1 MKQNDREKT
10 VATMDL
16 ISLRLGEI
24 TDTLSFIQAFPEM
37 QFINEDPYRQQRPLV
52 ERGSCVCGCNF
63 AIASTGWAFCFCAYP
78 TGLAQ
83 LKTPQ

>member
-24 TDTLSFIQAFPEM
+24 TDTLSFIQAFPET

-52 ERGSCVCGCNF
+52 ER
-63 AIASTGWAFCFCAYP
+63 
-78 TGLAQ
+78 
-83 LKTPQ
+83 

>member
-24 TDTLSFIQAFPEM
+24 TDTLS
-37 QFINEDPYRQQRPLV
+37 L
-52 ERGSCVCGCNF
+52 
-63 AIASTGWAFCFCAYP
+63 
-78 TGLAQ
+78 
-83 LKTPQ
+83 

>member
-24 TDTLSFIQAFPEM
+24 TDTLSFIQAFPET

-52 ERGSCVCGCNF
+52 ERGSCVCGCNC
-63 AIASTGWAFCFCAYP
+63 AIA
-78 TGLAQ
+78 
-83 LKTPQ
+83 

>member
-24 TDTLSFIQAFPEM
+24 TETLSFIQAFHET
-37 QFINEDPYRQQRPLV
+37 QFINEDPYR
-52 ERGSCVCGCNF
+52 
-63 AIASTGWAFCFCAYP
+63 
-78 TGLAQ
+78 
-83 LKTPQ
+83 